1 MITQTDLLT
10 SVLFANLITAMFI
23 YGMWRLVRREYDVMG
38 FICTLMPLSVV
49 IVIAWPV

>member
-1 MITQTDLLT
+1 MTASELLR
-10 SVLFANLITAMFI
+10 SILFANLITAMFI